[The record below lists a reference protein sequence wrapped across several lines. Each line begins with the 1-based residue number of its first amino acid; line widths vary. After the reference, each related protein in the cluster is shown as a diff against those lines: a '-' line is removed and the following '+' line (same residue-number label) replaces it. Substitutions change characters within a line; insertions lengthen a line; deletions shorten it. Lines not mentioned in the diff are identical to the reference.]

1 MKSIV
6 RLGLTLSLLGGT
18 VLGSSLVQPA
28 AVLAMPEADALK
40 RLDPIPVFTITNP
53 QGIPILASVPNAKDK
68 TKKVQ
73 IATFFMSHQD
83 AQALLTTLKAQNSD
97 VAKDAKILAL
107 SMHQAYDIKTKNKAK
122 ADTLIFEFLPPKQ
135 QIDAALAVLKQNG
148 QNVKEFN
155 DIPLFFATGGADKGL
170 LTIEQGQNKAIPFYF
185 SQSDLQSM
193 LDQLKTRD
201 PKLSSTTKMQVTTL
215 SKIVDSLIKETGTGI
230 QQITLVPDRSALQ
243 YALQQQNGTKTPAKA
258 GAAPANPSATPA
270 KPATKTK

>member
-28 AVLAMPEADALK
+28 AVLAMPEVDALK

-53 QGIPILASVPNAKDK
+53 QGIPILASVPNTKDK

-73 IATFFMSHQD
+73 IATFFLSHQD

-155 DIPLFFATGGADKGL
+155 DIPLFFATGGTDKGL
-170 LTIEQGQNKAIPFYF
+170 LTIEQGSNKAIPFYF
-185 SQSDLQSM
+185 NQSDLQSM

-215 SKIVDSLIKETGTGI
+215 SKIVDSLIKESGAGI
-230 QQITLVPDRSALQ
+230 QQITLVPDRAALQ
-243 YALQQQNGTKTPAKA
+243 YALQQQNGPTGTK
-258 GAAPANPSATPA
+258 APVNPSAAPA
-270 KPATKTK
+270 KPAAKTK

>member
-53 QGIPILASVPNAKDK
+53 QGIPILASVSDAKDK

-73 IATFFMSHQD
+73 IATFFLSQQD
-83 AQALLTTLKAQNSD
+83 AQALLTTLKAQKSD

-135 QIDAALAVLKQNG
+135 QIDAALSVLKQNG

-215 SKIVDSLIKETGTGI
+215 SKIVDSLIKESGAGI

-243 YALQQQNGTKTPAKA
+243 YALQQQNGTKAPAKP
-258 GAAPANPSATPA
+258 GAAPASPSTAPA
-270 KPATKTK
+270 KPAVKTK